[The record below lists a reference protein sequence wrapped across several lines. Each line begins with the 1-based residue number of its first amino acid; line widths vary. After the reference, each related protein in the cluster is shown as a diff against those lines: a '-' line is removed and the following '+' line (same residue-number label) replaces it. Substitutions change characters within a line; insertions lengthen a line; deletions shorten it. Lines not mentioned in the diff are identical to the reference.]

1 MCAWRTLCCGS
12 TGWEGKGM
20 EIVGLLLVA
29 AGVVL
34 ALVLAWMGPQADHES
49 ARRLLEGGTIRRA

>member
-1 MCAWRTLCCGS
+1 LCCGS
-12 TGWEGKGM
+12 TGLEGMGM
-20 EIVGLLLVA
+20 ETVGLLLVA

-34 ALVLAWMGPQADHES
+34 ALALAWMGPPADHES